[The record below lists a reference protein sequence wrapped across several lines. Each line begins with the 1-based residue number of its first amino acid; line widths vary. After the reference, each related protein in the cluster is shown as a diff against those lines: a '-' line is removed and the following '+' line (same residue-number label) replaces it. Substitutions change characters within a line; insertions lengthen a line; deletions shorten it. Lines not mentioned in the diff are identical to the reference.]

1 MVIND
6 ILQWLSR
13 EDILSSP
20 LCCLDIRRCNA
31 RNRRMQP
38 ILEALQQAAERMGR
52 TPLSTTVNHISAVS
66 EKPL

>member
-1 MVIND
+1 
-6 ILQWLSR
+6 
-13 EDILSSP
+13 
-20 LCCLDIRRCNA
+20 
-31 RNRRMQP
+31 MQP